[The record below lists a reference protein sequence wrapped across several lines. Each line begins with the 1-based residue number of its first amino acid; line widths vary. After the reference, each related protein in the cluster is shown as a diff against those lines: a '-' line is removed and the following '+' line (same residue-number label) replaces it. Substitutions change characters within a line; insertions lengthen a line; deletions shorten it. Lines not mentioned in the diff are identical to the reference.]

1 VVLLCG
7 CDKTTPAQLMAAAS
21 ANLPAIQVCAG
32 PKTPGRWRGQAIGS
46 GTDLW
51 KYLDQYRAGEL
62 SAQDWQELEACYSCS
77 IGTCNTMGTAS
88 TMTVLSEALG
98 MMLPGTASIPAT
110 DARRLAAAER
120 SGWRAVALVRED
132 LRPAQI
138 MTRPAF
144 ENALRV
150 YAAIG
155 GSTNAIIH
163 LLAIAGRLR
172 VPLTLD
178 DFDRVSRA
186 TPLLLDLQP
195 IGAHLMGEF
204 DAAGGVPAL
213 LHALAPQLHAAVP
226 TVAGAPLGAC
236 FRPTSDPMVI
246 RSLDAPVGP
255 SGGIAVVR
263 GNLAPRGAVIRT
275 ATASPHL
282 LRHRGPALVFDS
294 YQDLLAR
301 IDRTDLPAT
310 PATILVLRNVG
321 AVGAPGMPEW
331 GAIPIPQRL
340 LRQGVHDLVRI
351 SDARMSGTS
360 VGTIVLH
367 VTPEAA
373 VGGPLAL
380 VQDGDLIELDAG
392 ERRLTL
398 LVSEE
403 ELAQRRARWR
413 PPARPHLRGYPRF
426 YAEHVLQPDEGC
438 DFDFLRPDSDAALAF
453 VPPVIG
459 RS

>member
-1 VVLLCG
+1 
-7 CDKTTPAQLMAAAS
+7 
-21 ANLPAIQVCAG
+21 
-32 PKTPGRWRGQAIGS
+32 
-46 GTDLW
+46 
-51 KYLDQYRAGEL
+51 
-62 SAQDWQELEACYSCS
+62 
-77 IGTCNTMGTAS
+77 
-88 TMTVLSEALG
+88 
-98 MMLPGTASIPAT
+98 
-110 DARRLAAAER
+110 
-120 SGWRAVALVRED
+120 
-132 LRPAQI
+132 
-138 MTRPAF
+138 MTRSAF

-178 DFDRVSRA
+178 DFDRISRA

-213 LHALAPQLHAAVP
+213 LHALAPQLHAGVP

-236 FRPTSDPMVI
+236 FQPATDPTVI
-246 RSLDAPVGP
+246 RPLDTPVGP
-255 SGGIAVVR
+255 PGGIAIVR
-263 GNLAPRGAVIRT
+263 GNLAPRGAVLRT

-301 IDRTDLPAT
+301 IDHPDLPVTAAT
-310 PATILVLRNVG
+310 VLVLRNVG

-331 GAIPIPQRL
+331 GAIPVPQRL

-360 VGTIVLH
+360 AGTIVLH

-373 VGGPLAL
+373 IGGPLAL
-380 VQDGDLIELDAG
+380 VHDGDLIELDVE

-413 PPARPHLRGYPRF
+413 PPARIHLRGYPRL
-426 YAEHVLQPDEGC
+426 YADHVLQPDDGC
-438 DFDFLRPDSDAALAF
+438 DFDFLHPDSDAALAF